1 MPVLVRAFIFVP
13 CDNYGLK
20 SEVGHH
26 ASEAL
31 LEDVTTTLHRLLT
44 LLATFGCLKTLKQ
57 LFKVAE
63 IKICSGVSTGIG
75 KSVGHFL

>member
-1 MPVLVRAFIFVP
+1 MA
-13 CDNYGLK
+13 YGFLK

-31 LEDVTTTLHRLLT
+31 LEDVTTTFHRLLT
-44 LLATFGCLKTLKQ
+44 LLTTFGCFQALEQ
-57 LFKVAE
+57 LLEVAE
-63 IKICSGVSTGIG
+63 IKIGGSVSAGVG